1 MEVVNRP
8 YMKIND
14 EEENFIIKELT
25 SFAEILYSLV
35 VGE

>member
-8 YMKIND
+8 YMKVSD
-14 EEENFIIKELT
+14 EEENFLIKELI